1 MTTLKTLTIL
11 TLIFNGLILIG
22 MGHGFGPVIFI
33 EILTFVFDF
42 SKDLKI
48 NMLGNY
54 EERIIPFSFFS
65 IIVHLL
71 LIISFF
77 VKSEIKKRL
86 LNYALILAFLN
97 ITFFTYD
104 FLDNSFSLFTL
115 ISSTPFIII
124 GLILFLKLNIK
135 NLNKKKF

>member
-1 MTTLKTLTIL
+1 
-11 TLIFNGLILIG
+11 
-22 MGHGFGPVIFI
+22 
-33 EILTFVFDF
+33 
-42 SKDLKI
+42 
-48 NMLGNY
+48 MLGSY

-77 VKSEIKKRL
+77 VKSGIKKRL

-104 FLDNSFSLFTL
+104 FSDNSFSLFTL